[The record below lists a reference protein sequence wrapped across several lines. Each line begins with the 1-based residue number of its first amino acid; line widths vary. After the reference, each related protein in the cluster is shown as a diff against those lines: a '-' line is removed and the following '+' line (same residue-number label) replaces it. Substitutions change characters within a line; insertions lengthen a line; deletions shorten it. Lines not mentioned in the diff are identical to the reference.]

1 MERDPFAVKS
11 FKLQSFSLSIRSRP
25 DSILGKNE
33 PYSFSS
39 ASFSRLSSCA
49 QRHKNKCENT
59 SHSWERNECTE
70 IKIRSRINFH
80 IFTTLYWKTSILRYG
95 QFLLSTA
102 DSNVE
107 RLSKPQRICI
117 YKRRG
122 MCRHISLYWRLSLS
136 LQGSEWR
143 VWLFNDTAKSWN
155 VLTKDVVN
163 C

>member
-39 ASFSRLSSCA
+39 APFSRLSSCA
-49 QRHKNKCENT
+49 ERHRNKCENT

-70 IKIRSRINFH
+70 IKIRPLINFH
-80 IFTTLYWKTSILRYG
+80 IFTTLYWKTSILGYG
-95 QFLLSTA
+95 RFLLSTA

-107 RLSKPQRICI
+107 RLSKPQRFCT

-122 MCRHISLYWRLSLS
+122 SAGTSAYTEDSLFTYKRVSDRCDYLTTLLKVEMC
-136 LQGSEWR
+136 
-143 VWLFNDTAKSWN
+143 
-155 VLTKDVVN
+155 
-163 C
+163 